1 MGKKAQRNQS
11 FQTTLTGDGIV
22 AGVIFYVGGGTGT
35 IDWDAANDDLDFT
48 DTADGT
54 LPLTPGGTAGTIDT
68 DDAATDTMGEVQN
81 AVNLSTSFRMTLVA
95 SLRADDASDIL
106 DTVSGP
112 ITVFRGQGIEAF
124 IDNSALQ
131 AERVCFGPESDST
144 LEPQARRSD
153 PTTGRKE
160 PNGPATTFSDSN
172 VEQQQ
177 NRHSVAGRI
186 DRVQH
191 VTGNS
196 AADATGAITYFSSS
210 QTADTAV
217 SGNGAGV
224 AAADDV
230 VTEVLPLGNAGK
242 PIQANPSERLIA
254 VLTPTS
260 TIAVD
265 NLSLEANG
273 WFGPPG
279 DV

>member
-1 MGKKAQRNQS
+1 
-11 FQTTLTGDGIV
+11 
-22 AGVIFYVGGGTGT
+22 
-35 IDWDAANDDLDFT
+35 
-48 DTADGT
+48 
-54 LPLTPGGTAGTIDT
+54 
-68 DDAATDTMGEVQN
+68 
-81 AVNLSTSFRMTLVA
+81 
-95 SLRADDASDIL
+95 
-106 DTVSGP
+106 
-112 ITVFRGQGIEAF
+112 
-124 IDNSALQ
+124 
-131 AERVCFGPESDST
+131 
-144 LEPQARRSD
+144 
-153 PTTGRKE
+153 
-160 PNGPATTFSDSN
+160 
-172 VEQQQ
+172 
-177 NRHSVAGRI
+177 VAGRI